1 MTVTNSSFSDKCYAL
16 LVQVPAG
23 KVTTYME
30 IARVLNTS
38 ACRAVGTA
46 MAKNNHLVTIPCHRV
61 VRSDGSIGQYALGAD
76 RKTELLIEE
85 GIPVKNGKIVD
96 LRKFVHMF
104 ST

>member
-1 MTVTNSSFSDKCYAL
+1 MTVINSSFNDKCYAL

-30 IARVLNTS
+30 IARALNTS

-46 MAKNNHLVTIPCHRV
+46 MAKNKHLVTMPCHRV

-96 LRKFVHMF
+96 LRKFVHRF
-104 ST
+104 SS